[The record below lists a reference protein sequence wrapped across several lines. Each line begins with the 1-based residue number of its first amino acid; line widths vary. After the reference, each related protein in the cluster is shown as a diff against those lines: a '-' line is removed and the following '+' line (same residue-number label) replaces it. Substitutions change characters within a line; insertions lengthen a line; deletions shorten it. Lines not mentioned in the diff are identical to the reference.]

1 MKRSFL
7 LVCFIIV
14 LYAYSI
20 TFILCCRLVCLRVH
34 PMFTLL
40 HPTESYV
47 SFTSID
53 GSKHE
58 VWPESGEQFY
68 EGDLLPN
75 GKLPIF
81 ISTFSYERQSYFI
94 IIKYV
99 CRLNASSTILHEIF
113 SFDHELPWCF
123 MCVQVWI
130 LSLILASFDEFKM
143 VKPLLNYIET
153 PT

>member
-1 MKRSFL
+1 
-7 LVCFIIV
+7 
-14 LYAYSI
+14 
-20 TFILCCRLVCLRVH
+20 
-34 PMFTLL
+34 MFTLL

-81 ISTFSYERQSYFI
+81 IFYIFVRKAELFHRN
-94 IIKYV
+94 K
-99 CRLNASSTILHEIF
+99 IL
-113 SFDHELPWCF
+113 
-123 MCVQVWI
+123 
-130 LSLILASFDEFKM
+130 
-143 VKPLLNYIET
+143 LLEMQRYSKNEHRVAF
-153 PT
+153 